1 MEATITRLQLEKA
14 TLEGAHSALQ
24 SSHSIL
30 ISCLS
35 YPLYT
40 RKAYTALVAQLNRT
54 TSTPPA
60 GTSLDA
66 INIAL
71 QPPVHTDIS
80 ALPQVKQ
87 ESYPQVRFWT
97 LQKWREWNESP
108 EGQAS
113 KTANKAHNTKFLED
127 EKGQPLNQT
136 WITNILN
143 SMRAIWHG
151 FCTQNLIDATTTWT
165 AMLLALKK
173 ALRSEMAKLHPETN
187 LGEDSW
193 KIDKLAK
200 DHYSSFKQTWFTNKS
215 EERRPTKRKLKSEEG
230 TNGNQG
236 TADRGQS
243 EPTAKRMRH
252 ESESSEHQASSESSD
267 DLLVTS
273 TTMPTGS
280 SDKSAETT
288 SSMECLNSNPDSSD
302 SDKMSHSN
310 HADLHGTSSMQ
321 SQTLYPNE

>member
-1 MEATITRLQLEKA
+1 MYIQYTQCIQALEATITRLQLEKA

-40 RKAYTALVAQLNRT
+40 RKAYTALVTQLNQT

-113 KTANKAHNTKFLED
+113 KTANKAHNMKFLED
-127 EKGQPLNQT
+127 EKGQPLNQIQ
-136 WITNILN
+136 ITNILN
-143 SMRAIWHG
+143 SIRAIWHG
-151 FCTQNLIDATTTWT
+151 FHTQNLIDATTTWT
-165 AMLLALKK
+165 AMSLALKK
-173 ALRSEMAKLHPETN
+173 ALHSEMAKLHPETN

-200 DHYSSFKQTWFTNKS
+200 DHYSSCKQTWFTNKS
-215 EERRPTKRKLKSEEG
+215 EERQPTERKLKSEEG

-236 TADRGQS
+236 TAD
-243 EPTAKRMRH
+243 
-252 ESESSEHQASSESSD
+252 
-267 DLLVTS
+267 
-273 TTMPTGS
+273 
-280 SDKSAETT
+280 
-288 SSMECLNSNPDSSD
+288 
-302 SDKMSHSN
+302 
-310 HADLHGTSSMQ
+310 
-321 SQTLYPNE
+321 